1 MRGYWVI
8 YSPFFF
14 MQILK
19 AFIEMARSICVR
31 DCSKQPC
38 CAKSPEAGG
47 IGNSL
52 LPTPKQKKAQPK
64 LSLHK
69 LCM

>member
-8 YSPFFF
+8 SSPFY

-47 IGNSL
+47 IGNNL
-52 LPTPKQKKAQPK
+52 LPTPKQKKPNQ
-64 LSLHK
+64 S
-69 LCM
+69 